1 LARNLGNTVGVPLI
15 STYVTH
21 QELAH
26 LTKMMRIQTLERER
40 PNEVM
45 GLLQGAFAQ
54 AGQPLDEAT
63 ARSQG
68 VVRNQLIERA
78 TIEAY
83 HDSFRLVAFAGL
95 LLVPLVLFIRGD
107 ERGRQRKPM
116 RFGPRRHL
124 ATEPKEAPAADIA
137 GKHGS

>member
-1 LARNLGNTVGVPLI
+1 VPLI

-26 LTKMMRIQTLERER
+26 LTKLMRIQTLEREGPR
-40 PNEVM
+40 EVM
-45 GLLQGAFAQ
+45 GVLESAFAQ

-63 ARSQG
+63 ARSQSL
-68 VVRNQLIERA
+68 VRNQLVERA

-95 LLVPLVLFIRGD
+95 LLVPLVLFIRSSD
-107 ERGRQRKPM
+107 RSHVRHGRSGRKTT
-116 RFGPRRHL
+116 H
-124 ATEPKEAPAADIA
+124 AASA
-137 GKHGS
+137 AAESHETAVSSK